1 MATANSLPLWPVG
14 AIPPEE
20 LLKLA
25 REAADLAYAPY
36 SRFHVG
42 SALLFAD
49 GTVVKGCNVENA
61 SYGLSLC
68 AERSAMA
75 VMVTRGLRNPL
86 AIAVVG
92 SHKDRDDHLTVA
104 CPPCGACRQVMMEF
118 NPNLLVVLASA
129 QGPKIFELKELLPHS
144 FVLDR

>member
-1 MATANSLPLWPVG
+1 METGKTMPLRPAG
-14 AIPPEE
+14 GLPPEE
-20 LLKLA
+20 LLKRA

-36 SRFHVG
+36 SHFHVG
-42 SALLFAD
+42 AALLFAD
-49 GTVVKGCNVENA
+49 GTIVKGCNVENA

-68 AERSAMA
+68 AERSAIA

-86 AIAVVG
+86 AIAVAG
-92 SHKDRDDHLTVA
+92 SHEDRDDYFTVP

-118 NPNLLVVLASA
+118 NPDLAVVLASA

-144 FVLDR
+144 FGLDR